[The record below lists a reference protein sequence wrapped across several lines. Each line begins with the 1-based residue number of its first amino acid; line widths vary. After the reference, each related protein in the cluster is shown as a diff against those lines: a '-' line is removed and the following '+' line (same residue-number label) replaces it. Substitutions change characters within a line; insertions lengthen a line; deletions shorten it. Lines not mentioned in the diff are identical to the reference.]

1 MITVRHW
8 LIAVFAATLVATTQP
23 TAGQLFES
31 DSKRYAGSKMDI
43 VVREEERRP
52 RASVLSIVSKTRGSS
67 VGASLFVL
75 CSIHTM
81 AQLRGN
87 FRYIVKVED
96 HPKRG
101 EMLVGFLMSRDE
113 SLEGLGEDFR
123 GLKSPQDVIDL
134 EQFTPVCDLT
144 RR

>member
-1 MITVRHW
+1 MTAPPRLLMVLTAA
-8 LIAVFAATLVATTQP
+8 LIALAQP
-23 TAGQLFES
+23 SWGQLFES
-31 DSKRYAGSKMDI
+31 NSKRYAGSKIDI

-52 RASVLSIVSKTRGSS
+52 RASVLSIESKTRGSS
-67 VGASLFVL
+67 VGASFFVL
-75 CSIHTM
+75 CSIRTM

-101 EMLVGFLMSRDE
+101 QMLVGFLMSRDE

-134 EQFTPVCDLT
+134 EQFAPICDLT